1 MEQKENRMGTQPV
14 PHLLLGTAV
23 PLMLSLLVNSLYN
36 VVDSI
41 FVSRVNEAAL
51 TALSLAAPVQ
61 TIMSALGCGVAVGL
75 NAAISKAMGEHNREK
90 VRETASAAMLLSIG
104 AYLLIALACV
114 LGVRPYFAWQAAGQP
129 EIAAYGVDYLQVC
142 MLFSFG
148 QMAQWVFDRFLIAT
162 GRPMLFLVTLSTAS
176 VTNLIL
182 DPILIFGGFGLP
194 AMGTAGAAYA
204 TVIGQCLGAA
214 AGVIVNLRMNPEIP
228 IRFTLRVRWVHIA
241 EILRVGVPTAL
252 MQGVVSVTGV
262 FVNTVLQGFSST
274 AVAVYGVCARMQS
287 IALIGMHGV
296 NNGLIPVV
304 AYNYGAARR
313 GRIYESIRWA
323 LLYSALFVAVP
334 FAVLELLP
342 GWILG
347 FFDASASMLAV
358 GVPAVRWL
366 ALSYAV
372 SVPGLVLGTVFQAL
386 GLGMYSMYLMLL
398 RQVALPLLLVG
409 VLSEIGG
416 LALLWTA
423 FVLAELLAVPFALYL
438 YRRADRRILAPL
450 A

>member
-14 PHLLLGTAV
+14 PRLLLGTAV

-228 IRFTLRVRWVHIA
+228 IRFTLKFCV
-241 EILRVGVPTAL
+241 
-252 MQGVVSVTGV
+252 
-262 FVNTVLQGFSST
+262 
-274 AVAVYGVCARMQS
+274 
-287 IALIGMHGV
+287 
-296 NNGLIPVV
+296 
-304 AYNYGAARR
+304 
-313 GRIYESIRWA
+313 
-323 LLYSALFVAVP
+323 
-334 FAVLELLP
+334 
-342 GWILG
+342 
-347 FFDASASMLAV
+347 SAS
-358 GVPAVRWL
+358 
-366 ALSYAV
+366 
-372 SVPGLVLGTVFQAL
+372 Q
-386 GLGMYSMYLMLL
+386 L
-398 RQVALPLLLVG
+398 R
-409 VLSEIGG
+409 
-416 LALLWTA
+416 
-423 FVLAELLAVPFALYL
+423 
-438 YRRADRRILAPL
+438 
-450 A
+450 

>member
-1 MEQKENRMGTQPV
+1 
-14 PHLLLGTAV
+14 
-23 PLMLSLLVNSLYN
+23 
-36 VVDSI
+36 
-41 FVSRVNEAAL
+41 
-51 TALSLAAPVQ
+51 
-61 TIMSALGCGVAVGL
+61 
-75 NAAISKAMGEHNREK
+75 
-90 VRETASAAMLLSIG
+90 MLLSIG

-287 IALIGMHGV
+287 IALIDMHGV

>member
-14 PHLLLGTAV
+14 PRLLLGTAV

-148 QMAQWVFDRFLIAT
+148 QMAQ
-162 GRPMLFLVTLSTAS
+162 S

>member
-1 MEQKENRMGTQPV
+1 M
-14 PHLLLGTAV
+14 
-23 PLMLSLLVNSLYN
+23 
-36 VVDSI
+36 
-41 FVSRVNEAAL
+41 
-51 TALSLAAPVQ
+51 
-61 TIMSALGCGVAVGL
+61 
-75 NAAISKAMGEHNREK
+75 
-90 VRETASAAMLLSIG
+90 
-104 AYLLIALACV
+104 
-114 LGVRPYFAWQAAGQP
+114 RPYFAWQAAGQP

-228 IRFTLRVRWVHIA
+228 IRFTLRVRWVYIA

-334 FAVLELLP
+334 FA
-342 GWILG
+342 G
-347 FFDASASMLAV
+347 
-358 GVPAVRWL
+358 
-366 ALSYAV
+366 
-372 SVPGLVLGTVFQAL
+372 
-386 GLGMYSMYLMLL
+386 
-398 RQVALPLLLVG
+398 
-409 VLSEIGG
+409 
-416 LALLWTA
+416 
-423 FVLAELLAVPFALYL
+423 
-438 YRRADRRILAPL
+438 
-450 A
+450 